1 LAQGEIV
8 GRTGIN
14 WGTEFPRFAVD
25 LTGDG
30 KADILGFGTDG
41 VWVSLNDGKGN
52 FSTPSF
58 VVNDSSGHGQFGYGQ
73 EWRVEK
79 HVRTLGELADPLRAR
94 LGEAVETVKLE
105 TASAASAR
113 AAHPATPP
121 VVARNVA
128 TSAAGT
134 SAFERIHG
142 ADIVGFGDAGVWVAL
157 SQGDGTFAAAALE
170 VPNFGVNQG
179 WQVAH
184 HLRLLA
190 DVSGDGFADIV
201 CFGDDGVW
209 TALSNGNGSL
219 QAARLVLQNFG
230 VKQGWTVANHPRILA
245 DLTGDKRSDIVGFGN
260 DGMWTALSNGDGA
273 FQAAKFVIA
282 DFGYDHG
289 WRTDVHE
296 RLLADLTGD
305 GKADFIGFGNDGV
318 WTALS
323 QGGGS
328 FTPAKLV
335 VADFCASKGWKT
347 TQHPRFVVDLTGDK
361 HADLVCFGN
370 DGVWTALGNG
380 DGTFAAPKFVL
391 QNFGVNQG
399 WSVTDH
405 PRFLADTTGDGLPDI
420 VGFGN
425 AGVWVAENKGSGAF
439 ADARFVLNDFGF
451 QSGQTAIKHIF
462 VLTMENRSFDHFLG
476 FSGIKGTDTHTGQP
490 SSAEVLTGNETN
502 SNTDDAAHPAFKVDQ
517 SAGDTTVGQH
527 DVLHQFSDVTVQL
540 CGTEHL
546 QLNGAPY
553 PTVDNSGFV
562 TDYAAFSDKTNPGE
576 PMRCFA
582 QKYVPILNQLA
593 KEFVLCDHWHSSMA
607 GPTEPNRMFAHAATS
622 GVWDDSPSGSN
633 QLKDEVF
640 DSKGIHFDTGTLY
653 DRLRSAKI
661 PFRIYSGDGVPNV
674 VLLEGIGLSDVELFE
689 NFEKDVMAPGYD
701 AAYTFIEPYYG
712 TIDQYVNGL
721 GSGVGSDLEKAAIA
735 VLKDLLKEAGLLA
748 APQPINSQHPGN
760 SVFEG
765 ESLIKKVYEIIR
777 ASPHWNDS
785 MLILAWDEHGG
796 FYDHVPPPR
805 AAPTGSKGQ
814 AHGFLFDQYGPRVPA
829 VVISPL
835 CPQGMIEHRR
845 LEHSAIPATV
855 EQVFGL
861 QPMTVRDS
869 SIVGVQN
876 LATLQTP
883 RQNAPLTLTPDS
895 QRSRA
900 PQPIASSNAA
910 LATVNPSTPLASIK
924 DPWLMSTIFIVAKG
938 HMEAAATPEE
948 SAKIKTQVQ
957 GLRTVGDFAQYL
969 NEAIPKVKKK
979 QVEAR
984 QLRMAQIRSP
994 SPSTRILSE
1003 THPAGQVH

>member
-1 LAQGEIV
+1 M
-8 GRTGIN
+8 GRSGIN
-14 WGTEFPRFAVD
+14 WGSEFPRFAVD

-58 VVNDSSGHGQFGYGQ
+58 VHNDSSGQGQFGYGQ
-73 EWRVEK
+73 EWRIEK

-94 LGEAVETVKLE
+94 FDNAVDTVRIE
-105 TASAASAR
+105 TASAPSAG
-113 AAHPATPP
+113 AAHPATPA
-121 VVARNVA
+121 VVAKGMTTSVA
-128 TSAAGT
+128 AS
-134 SAFERIHG
+134 SAFARIHS
-142 ADIVGFGDAGVWVAL
+142 ADIVGFGDDGVWVAL
-157 SQGDGTFAAAALE
+157 SQGDGTFTTAALA
-170 VPNFGVNQG
+170 VPNFGAKQG
-179 WQVAH
+179 WQVGR

-190 DVSGDGFADIV
+190 DVSGDGLADIV

-209 TALSNGNGSL
+209 TALSNGNGGL
-219 QAARLVLQNFG
+219 QAAKLVLQNFG
-230 VKQGWTVANHPRILA
+230 VKQGWTVANDPRILA

-260 DGMWTALSNGDGA
+260 DGMWTALSNGDGG

-282 DFGYDHG
+282 DFGYNHG

-305 GKADFIGFGNDGV
+305 GKADFIGFGDDGV

-328 FTPAKLV
+328 FTPAKMV

-347 TQHPRFVVDLTGDK
+347 TQHPRFVVDLTGNK
-361 HADLVCFGN
+361 HADLVGFGN

-399 WSVTDH
+399 WSVANH

-420 VGFGN
+420 VGFGD
-425 AGVWVAENKGSGAF
+425 AGVWVAQNTGNGVF
-439 ADARFVLNDFGF
+439 AAARFVLNDFGYR
-451 QSGQTAIKHIF
+451 SGQTGIKHIF
-462 VLTMENRSFDHFLG
+462 VLMMENRSFDHLLG
-476 FSGIKGTDTHTGQP
+476 FSEIKGIDTQTGQP
-490 SSAEVLTGNETN
+490 TSAEVLTGNETN
-502 SNTDDAAHPAFKVDQ
+502 SNTDDAAHPTYKVDR
-517 SAGDTTVGQH
+517 SAGDTTVGQR

-553 PTVDNSGFV
+553 PPVDNSGFV
-562 TDYAAFSDKTNPGE
+562 TDYAAFSDKSNPGE

-582 QKYVPILNQLA
+582 QQYVPILNQLA

-622 GVWDDSPSGSN
+622 GVWDDSPSGSD

-674 VLLEGIGLSDVELFE
+674 VLLKGIGLSDVDLFE
-689 NFEKDVMAPGYD
+689 NFEKDVMDPGYD

-712 TIDQYVNGL
+712 TIDQYLKGVKSGL
-721 GSGVGSDLEKAAIA
+721 AGDLEKAAIEA
-735 VLKDLLKEAGLLA
+735 LQKLLQESGLLA

-765 ESLIKKVYEIIR
+765 ESLIKKVYETIR
-777 ASPHWNDS
+777 SSPHWNDS

-796 FYDHVPPPR
+796 FYDHVRPPR

-814 AHGFLFDQYGPRVPA
+814 AHGFLFDQYGPRVPV

-876 LATLQTP
+876 LAMLQTP

-900 PQPIASSNAA
+900 PQPVADSNEVI
-910 LATVNPSTPLASIK
+910 ATVDPSTPLGSIK
-924 DPWLMSTIFIVAKG
+924 DPWLVSTIFIVAKG

-948 SAKIKTQVQ
+948 STKIKTQVQ
-957 GLRTVGDFAQYL
+957 GLRTVGDFMQYL
-969 NEAIPKVKKK
+969 NEAIPKVKQK
-979 QVEAR
+979 QVAAR
-984 QLRMAQIRSP
+984 QVRMAQIRP
-994 SPSTRILSE
+994 PGPSTGILSE
-1003 THPAGQVH
+1003 THPSVEAH